1 MNNWKYEDFDTGLTK
16 DKWVDLLK
24 DRSLVET
31 KHLEIFKRLKD
42 SPDEAATCTQLSK
55 KYGETKNFYNSN
67 SSTLGERIKKQI
79 GCNAPEDERAKYW
92 PILYVGKPDQV
103 NKNYLWKLRKE
114 LSEALEEIDLS
125 GVELYSTNNKSA
137 WVLSDSLKNVI
148 LNRPGG
154 DIQNYTSDDKYFEDN
169 KKAYNVIKSVLNSES
184 FSFGKYSGHNYL
196 KKDGVVWIGIKD
208 RREDNP
214 EAFDK
219 GVYIDY
225 LFAADRSCVYLALVQ
240 GVAELEN
247 NERDTVL
254 AENRSR
260 IRETIPCPPGFENSG
275 EINLGSNGDY
285 AINYQKSVVFWKR
298 YEPDSMPDDEELKKD
313 LNTLISAYGEYE
325 SLLNGKQNYWIF
337 RHNDSGDDED
347 IRQFAYKNRFALMQY
362 EYDVQHNPQVGKTL
376 KQAASIQFG
385 DVVLLAQGQQILAY
399 GRATLPRVDMK
410 EYSSDFKDKS
420 LTHKNHPNET
430 IGFVGRPLYLDYAND
445 SYNGADEPWGQR
457 IAVDEW
463 REFATP
469 VNYDSSWLDD
479 TMRQNPI
486 NKVLNT
492 YGANLLG
499 LSETEGAES
508 MNNSSEKQRYIKEI
522 VELLRI
528 KKNIILQ
535 GAPGTG
541 KTYNTAA
548 IAVALIDPGFAYF
561 DNDEEIMK
569 RYGQLEDEGKVRIV
583 TFHQSMDYEDFIE
596 GLKPSIASDPKTGRS
611 LGIEYNVEP
620 GIFRTIC
627 DAAVSIPGVHIGE
640 YIDKYLREQC
650 CGYENKKI
658 MKTLTRKKDIY
669 VWWNKGS
676 STISVRSVDSAYDK
690 NKGEEYVPSPLNI
703 DKVKAQAIGE
713 GRENNWGQY
722 ASAFIEGVKTFYNL
736 ENKKSN
742 SPYLLIIDEINR
754 GNVSKIFGEL
764 ITLLESDKRSNGDHP
779 LSVTLPYSK
788 IDFSIPS
795 NLYIVGT
802 MNTTDRS
809 VGNLDYAVRRRFAF
823 VTLKSKKEVIETHP
837 CFSGK
842 DELREKACNLFDDV
856 KEFIK
861 KSEHEMNIDDLM
873 VGHSYFIAKTKK
885 ELALKLEYEI
895 KPLVEEYIKD
905 GIITPGADDKS
916 VFEKWKEEILK

>member
-1 MNNWKYEDFDTGLTK
+1 MSNWKYEDFDTGLTK

-24 DRSLVET
+24 DRTLVET
-31 KHLEIFKRLKD
+31 KHLEIFKRLKHC
-42 SPDEAATCTQLSK
+42 PDEAASCTQLSK
-55 KYGETKNFYNSN
+55 EYGELKNFYSSN
-67 SSTLGERIKKQI
+67 SSTLGEKIKNRTH
-79 GCNAPEDERAKYW
+79 CNSPEDDDAKYW
-92 PILYVGKPDQV
+92 PILYIGKKADGSEEV
-103 NKNYLWKLRKE
+103 LWKLRKE
-114 LSEALEEIDLS
+114 LSEALEEIDLDD
-125 GVELYSTNNKSA
+125 VVLYRPLREA
-137 WVLSDSLKNVI
+137 LKNVI
-148 LNRPGG
+148 LNRP
-154 DIQNYTSDDKYFEDN
+154 DENIPHYKSDEKYFEDN
-169 KKAYNVIKSVLNSES
+169 KKAYNTIKGILNTDL
-184 FSFGKYSGHNYL
+184 FSFGKYASQTNSLTKEGI
-196 KKDGVVWIGIKD
+196 VWIGIKD
-208 RREDNP
+208 RREDDSGS
-214 EAFDK
+214 FDK
-219 GVYIDY
+219 GIYVDY

-240 GVAELEN
+240 GVGSIPK
-247 NERDTVL
+247 NEKDHVL
-254 AENRSR
+254 ATTCAR
-260 IRETIPCPPGFENSG
+260 IRGTIPCPAGFENSG
-275 EINLGSNGDY
+275 EMNLGSTGES
-285 AINYQKSVVFWKR
+285 ALNYQKSAVFWKR

-325 SLLNGKQNYWIF
+325 SLLNGKQNYWVF

-823 VTLKSKKEVIETHP
+823 VTLTSKKDVIENHP
-837 CFSGK
+837 NYSGN
-842 DELREKACNLFDDV
+842 DELRQKACKLFDDV
-856 KEFIK
+856 KEFIE